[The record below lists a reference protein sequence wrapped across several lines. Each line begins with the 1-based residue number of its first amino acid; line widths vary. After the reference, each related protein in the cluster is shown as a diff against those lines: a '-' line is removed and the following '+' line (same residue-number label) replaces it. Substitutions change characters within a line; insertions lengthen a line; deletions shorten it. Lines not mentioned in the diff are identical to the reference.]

1 MEKTKKNLK
10 RDFDEERKKRAD
22 YRYLNLILV
31 THDRIF

>member
-1 MEKTKKNLK
+1 MGKTKKNLK

-31 THDRIF
+31 THDSIF